1 MGTLALWD
9 AADAKGLENHG
20 VIVGP
25 QRVEDPRP
33 QARGETYHNHVLIQ
47 ALVDARPPI
56 RPHHR
61 RARPGDGHSLSTLAD
76 DAVAADDGRQR
87 VVYAGKRIEAHGAL
101 LVGARS
107 HNDRA
112 AKHDGHV
119 MRVVVGGV
127 EQRLVQVELGVGE
140 GVRHGLLR
148 AREHDGLGTALD
160 EIGEGSRRVCHGV
173 RAVEHHKAVVVVVG
187 VHDCGGN
194 ALPVAG
200 AHVGRVDV
208 HGLNN
213 VQVTHATRLRNIA
226 SQLLARKCGSKARAV
241 CLRHGCNGATRGHHE
256 DPLHVLLRSR
266 STPLPRSDGDR
277 PPGGGPQPG
286 AYASGL
292 TRIGMLSSL
301 SAVAAGR

>member
-1 MGTLALWD
+1 M
-9 AADAKGLENHG
+9 
-20 VIVGP
+20 
-25 QRVEDPRP
+25 
-33 QARGETYHNHVLIQ
+33 
-47 ALVDARPPI
+47 
-56 RPHHR
+56 
-61 RARPGDGHSLSTLAD
+61 
-76 DAVAADDGRQR
+76 
-87 VVYAGKRIEAHGAL
+87 
-101 LVGARS
+101 GARS

-112 AKHDGHV
+112 AKHNGHV
-119 MRVVVGGV
+119 ARVVVGGV
-127 EQRLVQVELGVGE
+127 EQRLVQVELGIGE

-160 EIGEGSRRVCHGV
+160 EVGEGCRRVCHGV
-173 RAVEHHKAVVVVVG
+173 RAVQHHKAVVVVVG
-187 VHDCGGN
+187 LHDRCSY

-200 AHVGRVDV
+200 AHVCRVDV
-208 HGLNN
+208 HGLNDI
-213 VQVTHATRLRNIA
+213 QVTQAACLRNVA
-226 SQLLARKCGSKARAV
+226 CKFLAGERRGKARAV